1 MMGAYEDEEFPW
13 LLNEKKIIR
22 EAIET
27 GRKVLGIC
35 LGAQLI
41 AASLGA
47 RVYKNNHP
55 EIGFHQVIPLQDI
68 PSVFSES
75 SGDLK
80 FFQWHGD
87 TFDLPEGACL
97 IATSENVKNQAFTW
111 KDNVTALQFHPEM
124 DSFIINDLLKTAHE
138 SEPDSPWKQSIETIQ
153 DQMNI
158 IESGRIILFRLLDNI
173 TAD

>member
-1 MMGAYEDEEFPW
+1 MMGAYEDESFPW
-13 LLNEKKIIR
+13 LSIEKKIIR
-22 EAIET
+22 EAIEK

-47 RVYKNNHP
+47 RVYKNKHP
-55 EIGFHQVIPLQDI
+55 EIGFHEVKPLQNF
-68 PSVFSES
+68 PAVFSDTG
-75 SGDLK
+75 GDLK

-87 TFDLPEGACL
+87 TFDLPDGACL

-111 KDNVTALQFHPEM
+111 KNNVTALQFHPEM
-124 DSFIINDLLKTAHE
+124 DSFIINGLLRNAYE
-138 SEPDSPWKQSIETIQ
+138 SEPDSPWKQSIESIII
-153 DQMNI
+153 QMNK
-158 IESGRIILFRLLDNI
+158 IETGRIMLFRLLDKI